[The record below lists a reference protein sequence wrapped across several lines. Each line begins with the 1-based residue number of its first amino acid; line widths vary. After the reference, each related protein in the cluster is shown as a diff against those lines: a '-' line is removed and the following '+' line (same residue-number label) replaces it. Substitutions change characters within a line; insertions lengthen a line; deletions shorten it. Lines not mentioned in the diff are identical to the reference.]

1 MFYIDER
8 TNKILTAYH
17 DYFFRPGTFTK
28 DDGMML
34 SLYNCRGYRMF
45 ELAYNISELGQEIR
59 KAFENVLTLRVK

>member
-34 SLYNCRGYRMF
+34 SLYNCSGYKAF
-45 ELAYNISELGQEIR
+45 ELAYNISELGNEIR
-59 KAFENVLTLRVK
+59 NAIARAMFLKVK